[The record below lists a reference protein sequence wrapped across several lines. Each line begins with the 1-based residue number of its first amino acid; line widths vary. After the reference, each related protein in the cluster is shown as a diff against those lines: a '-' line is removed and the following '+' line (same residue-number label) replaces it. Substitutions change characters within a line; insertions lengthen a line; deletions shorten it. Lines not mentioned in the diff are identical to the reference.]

1 MCYAAQLQL
10 QIAKLMACVLLL
22 PICYTPQVDYKALV
36 SAVEK
41 MSAEQFE
48 NLDLDQLVSQYS
60 R

>member
-1 MCYAAQLQL
+1 MHV
-10 QIAKLMACVLLL
+10 ACLSYPCQQFSFLLLLL
-22 PICYTPQVDYKALV
+22 PGYFLQVDYKALV

-48 NLDLDQLVSQYS
+48 QLDLDQLVSQYS